1 MKKLLLSL
9 FLVLTVV
16 VTKSQTDSLSSLSP
30 RPLVAPLAGTALV
43 ASGAAFTFVPA
54 LKQLEVD
61 LRLRIQADG
70 HTGVPVEDYVQYLPA
85 VTAPALNVGGLESR
99 HTLGQLTLLEGGSYL
114 LGAAILYGAKYG
126 FGVLRP
132 DGSAYNSFPSGHTFT
147 SFVGAEVVR
156 LEYGEDYPWVAVTAY
171 VVATAVGGRL
181 ASITT
186 ATGWAMSWREPVLA
200 SSASTLPIGYM
211 RKTEIRQEI
220 VNPSTIKQFET
231 WIIKC

>member
-16 VTKSQTDSLSSLSP
+16 VAKSQTDSLSSLSP
-30 RPLVAPLAGTALV
+30 RPLVAPFAGSALV

-54 LKQLEVD
+54 LKQMEVD

-99 HTLGQLTLLEGGSYL
+99 HTLGQLALLEGGSYL

-171 VVATAVGGRL
+171 VVATAVGAARIYHDRHWLGD
-181 ASITT
+181 
-186 ATGWAMSWREPVLA
+186 VLA
-200 SSASTLPIGYM
+200 GAGLGILSVDFTYWLYEKI
-211 RKTEIRQEI
+211 RNKTR
-220 VNPSTIKQFET
+220 NR
-231 WIIKC
+231 